1 MAESISLGVG
11 VLRVGGSGVEAN
23 GGDGRG
29 GEGGCVFAVL
39 GLARGGHG
47 RVPVRATRV
56 RLFEVGRA
64 ERGVQHGRRG
74 REDGVARRVRGTSS
88 RGARGC
94 ARGGNVT
101 RSCPARGVRVS
112 ASVARALR
120 CYARDLGEC
129 EGVCLHN
136 PCDWTMPRSGATWR
150 ENRREKKSEIRSIE
164 RHTRVFFRSPP
175 IRGDPLELETSR
187 ARRRGRLRR
196 VVRSLSA
203 FAGYES
209 EDVRTGKLFTP
220 DLFAVRRPSTEA
232 KPPSRVAAGLLHRVP
247 STLAASHPEARGSG
261 DQQTQATCPP

>member
-39 GLARGGHG
+39 GLARGGHR

-64 ERGVQHGRRG
+64 ERGVAHGRRG

-88 RGARGC
+88 RGARGG
-94 ARGGNVT
+94 ARGGERDALLSGARRAGIGVGPARCVVT
-101 RSCPARGVRVS
+101 RATLESARE
-112 ASVARALR
+112 SVCTILATGR
-120 CYARDLGEC
+120 CREAAPRGEKT
-129 EGVCLHN
+129 GGK
-136 PCDWTMPRSGATWR
+136 RI
-150 ENRREKKSEIRSIE
+150 SEIRSIE